1 MPLSP
6 NFGGDVS
13 GFGKRDKR
21 GSKPQIF
28 PARVK
33 DIILQPS
40 TNLNSLFIQNK
51 GYPSIGYISFHP
63 LYSVIDSEN
72 KANLVASPL
81 DINVRRVPLINE
93 VVLIIQS
100 TDVLN
105 EDPQSQKYYYLSGV
119 NIWNSVHHNGFPD
132 LQNLSATQKSEVLLG
147 YLSTE
152 NGLTKKPDDSPKDLF
167 LGNTFIENPEI
178 RNLLPLEGD
187 TLVEGRFGNSI
198 RLSHTAIS
206 PSQSVVS
213 PWSKA
218 GNNTQPIT
226 IIRNGQT
233 KQTPSIRWTPIFE
246 DINGDAS
253 SIYLTNGQEIQMTL
267 ASSNLASYGTAP
279 TASVAVVTVPNVIIQ
294 PANKSVITSDEEE
307 LFEAADVEE
316 EATQTPPPAPPLNP
330 TGSSNSTTNTPP
342 PSSSVSPTVKEQP
355 PTSGPGSS
363 KENPLPESQLGALTW
378 AGEEI
383 AYSNY
388 AENYSDIEEDESQ
401 YWDKNPPTIEIPA
414 ELAKFITPSPPPRIV
429 PSTDGTGGN
438 GIKSTPL
445 TPEEIAEA
453 KRIAEKA
460 GLDIIPG
467 QYTNNAGQKITLAC
481 VGSQTLELEAAKAYL
496 VMVAAAKADDVEI
509 RLSSGFR
516 PPLEAINVTST
527 KGVKLRFTSQLQLR
541 TKDRW
546 KGGKCGEFTEQARL
560 TAGSS
565 CFAPATAPPGKSLH
579 GNGVAIDI
587 NTGGFSAV
595 LPSTGALT
603 PVYVWMAVNGWK
615 YGFVRAVRSETW
627 HYEYWPSLAKSGP
640 YAKLGGKPDAN
651 YQRTMSYKGQN
662 INLAQISV

>member
-13 GFGKRDKR
+13 GLGKRDKR

-40 TNLNSLFIQNK
+40 TNQNSLFVQNK

-63 LYSVIDSEN
+63 LYSVVDSEN
-72 KANLVASPL
+72 KANLVAAPL
-81 DINVRRVPLINE
+81 DVNVRRVPLVNE

-100 TDVLN
+100 TDILN

-178 RNLLPLEGD
+178 RNLLPIEGD

-206 PSQSVVS
+206 PSQSLVS

-233 KQTPSIRWTPIFE
+233 KDTPSIRWTPIFE
-246 DINGDAS
+246 DIDGDAS
-253 SIYLTNGQEIQMTL
+253 SIYLTNGQEIQMAL
-267 ASSNLASYGTAP
+267 ASKNLASYGIAVTQSAAIVTIP
-279 TASVAVVTVPNVIIQ
+279 NFTFQPSNRSVV
-294 PANKSVITSDEEE
+294 TSDEEE
-307 LFEAADVEE
+307 LFEASEQTEEVES
-316 EATQTPPPAPPLNP
+316 PPAPVPPTNP
-330 TGSSNSTTNTPP
+330 SGSSNSTTNLPP
-342 PSSSVSPTVKEQP
+342 PSASVSPTVQETT
-355 PTSGPGSS
+355 PTTGPGST
-363 KENPLPESQLGALTW
+363 KENAIPESQLGALTW
-378 AGEEI
+378 AGEEV
-383 AYSNY
+383 ALAQY
-388 AENYSDIEEDESQ
+388 AENYSQIEEDESQ
-401 YWDKNPPTIEIPA
+401 YWDKNPPTIALPP
-414 ELAKFITPSPPPRIV
+414 ELEKFVLPTPPLV
-429 PSTDGTGGN
+429 TTPSTDGTGGV
-438 GIKSTPL
+438 GITSTPL
-445 TPEEIAEA
+445 TPEQIEAAKAIAA
-453 KRIAEKA
+453 KS
-460 GLDIIPG
+460 GLDIVPG
-467 QYTNNAGQKITLAC
+467 QYTNNSGQKITLAC

-496 VMVAAAKADDVEI
+496 VMVAAAKADGVNI

-516 PPLEAINVTST
+516 PPLEAINVTSS
-527 KGVKLRFTSQLQLR
+527 KGVKLTFTSQYNLR
-541 TKDRW
+541 TSDRW
-546 KGGKCGEFTEQARL
+546 TGKCGAYNDNARR
-560 TAGSS
+560 TAGAS
-565 CFAPATAPPGKSLH
+565 CFHPATAAPGKSLH

-587 NTGGFSAV
+587 NTGGFSST
-595 LPSTGALT
+595 LPGTGALT

-627 HYEYWPSLAKSGP
+627 HYEYWPSLAKKGP
-640 YAKLGGKPDAN
+640 YAKLSGGKPDAN
-651 YQRTMSYKGQN
+651 YQRVMAFKGQN
-662 INLAQISV
+662 INLAQITV

>member
-40 TNLNSLFIQNK
+40 TNQNSLFVQNK

-63 LYSVIDSEN
+63 LYSVVDSEN

-81 DINVRRVPLINE
+81 DINVRRVPLVNE

-152 NGLTKKPDDSPKDLF
+152 NGLTKKPDDAPKDLF

-206 PSQSVVS
+206 PSQSIVS

-233 KQTPSIRWTPIFE
+233 KNTPSIRWTPIFE

-267 ASSNLASYGTAP
+267 ASTNLASYGTAP
-279 TASVAVVTVPNVIIQ
+279 TASVAVVTVPNVVIQ
-294 PANKSVITSDEEE
+294 PANKAVVTSDEEE
-307 LFEAADVEE
+307 LFEAADGEE
-316 EATQTPPPAPPLNP
+316 EAKPTSAPTPPLNP
-330 TGSSNSTTNTPP
+330 SGSTNSTTNLPP
-342 PSSSVSPTVKEQP
+342 PSSSVSPTVREQT
-355 PTSGPGSS
+355 PTAGPGSS
-363 KENPLPESQLGALTW
+363 KENPIPESQLGALTW
-378 AGEEI
+378 AGEEV
-383 AYSNY
+383 ALAQF
-388 AENYSDIEEDESQ
+388 AENYSQIEEDESQ
-401 YWDKNPPTIEIPA
+401 YWDKNPPALAIPP
-414 ELAKFITPSPPPRIV
+414 ELEKFIVPSPPPRIT

-438 GIKSTPL
+438 GITETPL
-445 TPEEIAEA
+445 TPEQLEAAKQIAA
-453 KRIAEKA
+453 KS
-460 GLDIIPG
+460 GLDIVPG

-496 VMVAAAKADDVEI
+496 VMVAAAKADGVTI

-516 PPLEAINVTST
+516 PPLEAIKVKSS
-527 KGVKLRFTSQLQLR
+527 KGVDLKFTSQYQLR
-541 TKDRW
+541 TADRW
-546 KGGKCGEFTEQARL
+546 TGKCGAYNENQRM
-560 TAGSS
+560 TAGAS
-565 CFAPATAPPGKSLH
+565 CFHPATAAPGKSLH

-587 NTGGFSAV
+587 NTGGFSST
-595 LPSTGALT
+595 LPGTGALT
-603 PVYVWMAVNGWK
+603 PTYVWMAINGWK
-615 YGFVRAVRSETW
+615 YGFVRAVRTETW
-627 HYEYWPSLAKSGP
+627 HFEYWPALAKKGP
-640 YAKLGGKPDAN
+640 YVKLAGGKADAN
-651 YQRTMSYKGQN
+651 YQRVMSYKGQN